1 MSLLWKQ
8 HLVFYSTWKKEV
20 IIPMVL
26 YRFSFASQLME
37 NALRQP
43 PVVNV
48 VILLT
53 PQNTRSLEMEK
64 EIAADLQ
71 DEVVTE

>member
-1 MSLLWKQ
+1 
-8 HLVFYSTWKKEV
+8 
-20 IIPMVL
+20 
-26 YRFSFASQLME
+26 ME

-43 PVVNV
+43 PVVDV